1 MLKTSPL
8 AGFSGAV
15 YGRFELLDTLLQA
28 VPMAVAVVRDDGI
41 CIRVNH
47 TLCRLS
53 GYDMV
58 ELLGRPIHTLLEDEG
73 PAAGQPEPDAP
84 PPAAARKRRRE
95 NQLITRFGRC
105 RSVDVIRE
113 PFNGLDG
120 HTYVLL
126 LISDISERRRNAR
139 ALRESEERFRLAA
152 AAARCGI
159 WDADLSNGDHWLSA
173 SYFHI
178 LGHGEDAL
186 AASDAAWRER
196 IHPEDQAAADAAMAD
211 HLAGRTPL
219 FEATYRMRHKSG
231 RWLWIAARGAASFGP
246 NGKPRRFVGT
256 LTDISEEVGAREA
269 LVERESQLRA
279 ILAGGAGRRRDPG

>member
-1 MLKTSPL
+1 
-8 AGFSGAV
+8 
-15 YGRFELLDTLLQA
+15 
-28 VPMAVAVVRDDGI
+28 MAVAVVRDDGI
-41 CIRVNH
+41 CVRANH

-58 ELLGRPIHTLLEDEG
+58 ELLGPADPYPAGGRRP
-73 PAAGQPEPDAP
+73 AP
-84 PPAAARKRRRE
+84 PAKPATGCQAAQPPTARKRRRE

-120 HTYVLL
+120 HTYALL
-126 LISDISERRRNAR
+126 LISDISERRRAAR

-159 WDADLSNGDHWLSA
+159 WDADLANGDHWLSA

-178 LGHGEDAL
+178 LGHDEDAL

-196 IHPEDQAAADAAMAD
+196 IHPDDQAAADAAMAD

-246 NGKPRRFVGT
+246 DGKPRRFVGT
-256 LTDISEEVGAREA
+256 LTDISEEVEAREA
-269 LVERESQLRA
+269 LAEREVATARHPG
-279 ILAGGAGRRRDPG
+279 GGARRHHDPG